1 MPIYDYIALDIK
13 GKEKKGLIEAN
24 SERAAR
30 QDMRELELIPLQL
43 SLTTSEGKQRP
54 LKRQIMGLGKSLSIK
69 ELALFTRQLSTLIQ
83 AGTPLDD
90 TLRACV
96 EQTDK
101 KHAQKIILGVCASIT
116 AGHNFAESLALYPR
130 SFNSLYRA
138 SVDAGE
144 KSGYL
149 DVTLERLANY
159 LDKRQELQQSI
170 ILALIYPL
178 LLVVICLLVI
188 IALLTYVVPQV
199 VQVFVDMQQTLPLL
213 TRGLLAISAFLQDY
227 AWHLIA
233 AISASYIL
241 ISRLLKRP
249 KFQQKS
255 QAILLALPLI
265 GRLIRGINSSRFA
278 HTLSM
283 LCSSGVPVV
292 SAFQVAAQ
300 VMPNLVIRNA
310 VLQAAER
317 VREGSSIAQALKAA
331 ACFPPIML
339 HLISNGE
346 LSGKLEQSLQI
357 AADQQDREMRMVVA
371 TSLALFEPLMIVFM
385 GVLVLLIVLAIMLPI
400 FELNELVA

>member
-1 MPIYDYIALDIK
+1 MPIYDYIALDSK
-13 GKEKKGLIEAN
+13 GKEKKNLIEAN

-30 QDMRELELIPLQL
+30 QGLRELELIPLELNL
-43 SLTTSEGKQRP
+43 SSTETNKRA
-54 LKRQIMGLGKSLSIK
+54 LKRQIMGLAKNLTIK
-69 ELALFTRQLSTLIQ
+69 ELALFTRQLSTLID
-83 AGTPLDD
+83 AGTPLDES
-90 TLRACV
+90 LRACV

-101 KHAQKIILGVCASIT
+101 KHAQKVMLGVCASIT
-116 AGHNFAESLALYPR
+116 AGHNFAQSLALYPR

-138 SVDAGE
+138 SIEAGE

-149 DVTLERLANY
+149 DATLERLANY

-178 LLVVICLLVI
+178 LLVFICLLVV

-199 VQVFVDMQQTLPLL
+199 VQVFADMQQTLPLL
-213 TRGLLAISAFLQDY
+213 TRGLLAISAFLQKY
-227 AWHLIA
+227 GWHLIA
-233 AISASYIL
+233 TFSATYIL
-241 ISRLLKRP
+241 VNRLLKHP
-249 KFQQKS
+249 KCQQKS
-255 QAILLALPLI
+255 HAILLSLPLV

-300 VMPNLVIRNA
+300 VMPNLLIRNA

-357 AADQQDREMRMVVA
+357 AAEQQDREMKMLVA